1 MKRRSHNILTAV
13 LVFSVFTACGFGDRA
28 FEYHGTIDPSIHGHL
43 KGKRIFIDPGKNTAG
58 ETSLTGPSGL
68 REDEVNLNVAKVLRS
83 ILTRAGA
90 VVELSR
96 TRDREIAK
104 NAKDKDALAF
114 KPDLIIVIRHGAG
127 IPPKKGKNHASVI
140 IRGNRDDDPQS
151 FDLARILLD
160 EFDKSF
166 DEKGLVIG
174 AADESGDDGLFFTDK
189 PLCPEVAGRFGCI
202 GEPDSESLLRDT
214 GFNVAEAERYFT
226 AISEYFKRGIPSA
239 SVMADGT
246 IPADGSIPSFTSNAP
261 KLALRIEPGIT
272 KEGPAAGT
280 IKITLNGRT
289 INTKKIDDQTY
300 GIEYGKTLMPGK
312 HVISFSF
319 RNGRFQSSPVYRAE
333 FIIPLKDDGYA
344 KSLAEGKR
352 LISVKKYT
360 AGLDLLLPAFNSAP
374 DDRDADSA
382 VFAIARAFDATGD
395 RKNAGKFYAILYD
408 TYPQSPLRDKVP
420 ASYRNSA
427 KENGLFARDVKWI
440 AWDVKR

>member
-1 MKRRSHNILTAV
+1 MKRRSNNIITAV
-13 LVFSVFTACGFGDRA
+13 LAFFLFTACGFGDKA

-43 KGKRIFIDPGKNTAG
+43 KGKRIFIDPGKNKADATR
-58 ETSLTGPSGL
+58 LTGPSGL

-96 TRDREIAK
+96 TRDKEIAK
-104 NAKDKDALAF
+104 NAKEKDALAF

-127 IPPKKGKNHASVI
+127 IPPIKGKNHASVI

-174 AADESGDDGLFFTDK
+174 AADDSGNDGLFFMDK
-189 PLCPEVAGRFGCI
+189 PLCPEVAGRFGYI
-202 GEPDSESLLRDT
+202 GDPDSESLLRDT

-239 SVMADGT
+239 SVMSDGT
-246 IPADGSIPSFTSNAP
+246 IPTDGSIPSFASNAP
-261 KLALRIEPGIT
+261 KLALRIETGIP
-272 KEGPAAGT
+272 KEGPAADT

-300 GIEYGKTLMPGK
+300 SIEYGKTLMPGK

-333 FIIPLKDDGYA
+333 FLIPLKDDGYA

-352 LISVKKYT
+352 LINVKKYT

-382 VFAIARAFDATGD
+382 VFSIARAFDATGD
-395 RKNAGKFYAILYD
+395 RKNAGRFYAILYNA
-408 TYPQSPLRDKVP
+408 YPQSPLRDKVP
-420 ASYRNSA
+420 GAYRNATIKDGVTACGA
-427 KENGLFARDVKWI
+427 KWEEKSLR
-440 AWDVKR
+440 

>member
-1 MKRRSHNILTAV
+1 MKRRSLDIFTAILV
-13 LVFSVFTACGFGDRA
+13 LSLFTACGFGDRA
-28 FEYHGTIDPSIHGHL
+28 FEYHGTIDPAIQGHL
-43 KGKRIFIDPGKNTAG
+43 KGKRIFIDPGKNTADV
-58 ETSLTGPSGL
+58 TPLTGPSGL

-83 ILTRAGA
+83 IFTRAGA

-96 TRDREIAK
+96 SRDRETSKSEKEKKAI
-104 NAKDKDALAF
+104 AF
-114 KPDLIIVIRHGAG
+114 KPDLIIVIRHCPG
-127 IPPKKGKNHASVI
+127 IPPKKGKNHASVV
-140 IRGNRDDDPQS
+140 IRGNREDDPQS

-174 AADESGDDGLFFTDK
+174 ASDGSGDDGLFFTEK
-189 PLCPEVAGRFGCI
+189 ILCPEVAGRFGCI
-202 GEPDSESLLRDT
+202 GDPDSESLLRDT

-226 AISEYFKRGIPSA
+226 AISEYFKRGIPAA

-246 IPADGSIPSFTSNAP
+246 IPTDGSTPSFASNAP
-261 KLALRIEPGIT
+261 KIALRIETGIT
-272 KEGPAAGT
+272 KEGPAAGS
-280 IKITLNGRT
+280 IKVTLNGRT
-289 INTKKIDDQTY
+289 VGAKKIDDQTY

-333 FIIPLKDDGYA
+333 FLIPMKDGVYE

-352 LISVKKYT
+352 LVSVKKYA

-382 VFAIARAFDATGD
+382 VFSIARAFDATGD
-395 RKNAGKFYAILYD
+395 RKNAGKFYSILYNA
-408 TYPQSPLRDKVP
+408 YPQSPLRDKVP

-427 KENGLFARDVKWI
+427 HVNDNFARDAKWI